1 MVNIDSET
9 IRRVAHLARLD
20 FDAEAEAEMLN
31 DMNRFLQYAAMLD
44 ELDTSGVEP
53 LIYMNED
60 PGRLRED
67 QVHQEI
73 SHEEALKNA
82 PRSDSDYFRVA
93 KVIDQRE

>member
-20 FDAEAEAEMLN
+20 FDPQAEAEMLN

-44 ELDTSGVEP
+44 ELDTTGVEP
-53 LIYMNED
+53 LVYLNED
-60 PGRLRED
+60 ADRLRDD
-67 QVHQEI
+67 QVCQDI